1 MKKLL
6 ITGALGLT
14 ASIVSAQ
21 KQPNIVYIFTDQ
33 HTANALSCTGNPDV
47 KTPNIDRLAQ
57 NGIRF
62 TNAYCACPLSTP
74 SRAAMF
80 TGVTP
85 GKLKQLVNG
94 SSIPQEYIGKGLGN
108 LIQAAGYECAY
119 SGKWHIPE
127 SDIPDSIHGFKKLYG
142 HNDYGLSES
151 CIDFLKQKHDKP
163 FFLVAAYDNP
173 HNICEYARSQNLPF
187 AEITEPN
194 IEDCPNLPANF
205 AIAPYD
211 ADVIRQE
218 QENNYKG
225 YPVTRYT
232 PDDWRRY
239 RNAYYRLVE
248 NVDSEIGKL
257 LDALDQ
263 LKLSENTLIIFTSDH
278 GDGVGAHHW
287 NQKSAL
293 YEEVTN
299 IPLIVKLPK
308 NKNAGKIT
316 HQLINN
322 GIDLLPTLC
331 EFANADIPDY
341 CLGKSFKPIVEK
353 ISDTP
358 IHDYVVC
365 ETQFDNSTTKGWMV
379 RTRNYKYIVYDKGKY
394 REQLYDMNNDR
405 GEMINLAVEEKY
417 KNILDQHRKLLNE
430 WHENNNVPK
439 LKNAT
444 PKIK

>member
-1 MKKLL
+1 MKSIF

-14 ASIVSAQ
+14 ASIAYAQ

-33 HTANALSCTGNPDV
+33 HTANALSCAGNPDI
-47 KTPNIDRLAQ
+47 KTPNIDRLAK
-57 NGIRF
+57 NGLRF
-62 TNAYCACPLSTP
+62 TDAYCASPLSTP

-85 GKLKQLVNG
+85 GRLNQLVNG

-119 SGKWHIPE
+119 SGKWHVPE
-127 SDIPDSIHGFKKLYG
+127 SDIPDSIHGFKKLHG
-142 HNDYGLSES
+142 HNDYGLSEA
-151 CIDFLKQKHDKP
+151 CIDFLKQKHNKP

-173 HNICEYARSQNLPF
+173 HNICEYARNQNLPF
-187 AEITEPN
+187 AEITEPR
-194 IEDCPNLPANF
+194 IDECPNLPTNF

-211 ADVIRQE
+211 ADVIRRE
-218 QENNYKG
+218 QEFNYKG
-225 YPVTRYT
+225 YPVIRYT

-248 NVDSEIGKL
+248 NVDAEIGKL

-293 YEEVTN
+293 YEEVSN

-308 NKNAGKIT
+308 NKNAGKVMS
-316 HQLINN
+316 QLINN

-331 EFANADIPDY
+331 DFAGADVPGY
-341 CLGKSFKPIVEK
+341 CLGKSFKTIAEK
-353 ISDTP
+353 ASDTP

-379 RTRNYKYIVYDKGKY
+379 RTRDYKYIIYDKGNH
-394 REQLYDMNNDR
+394 REQLYDMNKDR
-405 GEMINLAVEEKY
+405 GEMINLAVEAQY
-417 KNILDQHRKLLNE
+417 QDILDQHRKLLNE
-430 WHENNNVPK
+430 WHENNKIPK
-439 LKNAT
+439 VKNAT
-444 PKIK
+444 PKVK